1 MSPLVDQGRTQRWRR
16 TVRGRR
22 ADEDPF
28 AALRTGADYRSEP
41 TTSIPGLGDS
51 GWATTPAPPATPGP
65 PARRGSR
72 SGARR
77 AAGILKLGVAILIV
91 GALVAPLLAV
101 VGSGHSSGGGPSVLQ
116 QAVPLVVPHA
126 VQHVGGAQG
135 ATPRRPG
142 PTVSFLRPAA
152 LRFGLA
158 RIARLV
164 PGAGLTAFT
173 VTRTSL
179 IAIAIRRGT
188 WAQTVYLGPAGAAVD
203 VGAAIG
209 ERPIPIAAIHP
220 GVVGAL
226 IAELNR
232 RFEVGPREI
241 ARLVISSPPG
251 RPAEWLISTTGARG
265 QRFDAALD
273 GRGLRAMPIR
283 G

>member
-41 TTSIPGLGDS
+41 TTSIPGLGES
-51 GWATTPAPPATPGP
+51 GWSATPATPGP

-72 SGARR
+72 PGVGRAVARVR
-77 AAGILKLGVAILIV
+77 AILKLVVAMLII
-91 GALVAPLLAV
+91 GALVAPLLAM
-101 VGSGHSSGGGPSVLQ
+101 VGSGHSSGGGLSVVQ
-116 QAVPLVVPHA
+116 LVAPQP
-126 VQHVGGAQG
+126 VQPVGGSRR

-142 PTVSFLRPAA
+142 ATVSFLRSAA
-152 LRFGLA
+152 LRSGLA

-179 IAIAIRRGT
+179 TAIAIRRGT

-203 VGAAIG
+203 VGAAIA

-226 IAELNR
+226 ISELDH
-232 RFEVGPREI
+232 RFQVGAGEI
-241 ARLVISSPPG
+241 AQMVISSPPG
-251 RPAEWLISTTGARG
+251 RPTEWLISTTGARRP
-265 QRFDAALD
+265 RFAAALNG
-273 GRGLRAMPIR
+273 GRLRATLIR
-283 G
+283 R